1 MKDAFDELSIAP
13 IDSYID
19 FGRSGNA
26 KESRIL
32 KGDIAFTLNRP
43 VKMRSIMLK
52 FKGITTISIA
62 PNTAVIGPTL
72 HHESMVSFGKQKI
85 SLKGKSVFSQGSH
98 TIPWQVVIPNNLPQ
112 TLALKRATIAYQ
124 LEAVVLFGIKKSLR
138 VSCPITIRK
147 NMLPSFE
154 KIPVA
159 DTRLFQATIP
169 RFHYEIEA
177 PTAAYIELEEF
188 TYTIKLLLFALDKPV
203 RVIKSTL
210 VQVETFRSQP
220 QSHYQLGDT
229 QAYCIQPEWSPID
242 QAYDHIAHVNDS
254 KTIKANLTGLIRE
267 YTKPAP
273 SVTHAFDEN
282 KPSSCTHP
290 LVLRQPVPSQLTPSI
305 DSPLLT
311 ISHQLHITITF
322 INKID
327 EITIK
332 IPIAVLSIAN
342 TSTTAAATINSTT
355 LPCTTKIL
363 EAKDLRIRPPSEY
376 SDVGTNEKYIEEDSV
391 SEDSDN
397 SSSDEDER
405 HSVPLVYNNLPSE
418 HAPST
423 TVRPPSSVVVATPT
437 TMISAHTFGRP
448 VRRFAS
454 ALDVS
459 VVSPE
464 PLEDEGSSKPQR
476 PLLTIDVS
484 LANGTAAG
492 KTATRPQMMSKIT
505 SLRKSTS
512 AEQLRSFRSSETL
525 PESDRHLFEKFLK
538 TELENAY
545 QSLKKGATPV
555 LPKEKE
561 HSQSNNQ
568 LTDTRSSTKQHS
580 RSVSHP
586 VSSTASD
593 FQPDDDD
600 KETVSSVSNVS
611 ETAPSLSS
619 SASMSSG
626 TTKSHP
632 LQSRPPTPVLSLVP
646 ALPGSTILHHQ
657 IQSYSLPEEEFQVPS
672 TATTLHSTVAS
683 SGLISPFDS
692 RLASQIIFDS
702 SSSDMY
708 DSGATSSS
716 GISKSGTRASSASI
730 GRDEMMRRYMRLSTH
745 QSQRRQNRAVSI
757 KTSRMTRL
765 YDEDGQDEVL
775 DPLPPVTRQAQYS
788 SKTRSTVTEYSH
800 DYESNS
806 DSELDQA
813 FSFLDHDPHARS
825 ETPLPRLPRLS
836 FGSSFAAALGVMDD
850 EENGLN

>member
-1 MKDAFDELSIAP
+1 MWIRFC
-13 IDSYID
+13 
-19 FGRSGNA
+19 
-26 KESRIL
+26 
-32 KGDIAFTLNRP
+32 
-43 VKMRSIMLK
+43 
-52 FKGITTISIA
+52 TT
-62 PNTAVIGPTL
+62 
-72 HHESMVSFGKQKI
+72 
-85 SLKGKSVFSQGSH
+85 
-98 TIPWQVVIPNNLPQ
+98 
-112 TLALKRATIAYQ
+112 Y
-124 LEAVVLFGIKKSLR
+124 
-138 VSCPITIRK
+138 
-147 NMLPSFE
+147 
-154 KIPVA
+154 
-159 DTRLFQATIP
+159 
-169 RFHYEIEA
+169 
-177 PTAAYIELEEF
+177 
-188 TYTIKLLLFALDKPV
+188 
-203 RVIKSTL
+203 
-210 VQVETFRSQP
+210 RSQP

-229 QAYCIQPEWSPID
+229 QTYCIQPEWSSLD
-242 QAYDHIAHVNDS
+242 QAYDHISHTNDS
-254 KTIKANLTGLIRE
+254 KTFKANLTGLIRE

-327 EITIK
+327 EITVK

-342 TSTTAAATINSTT
+342 TSTTTTANLSSTT
-355 LPCTTKIL
+355 LPCTTKVL
-363 EAKDLRIRPPSEY
+363 DAKDLRIRPPSEY
-376 SDVGTNEKYIEEDSV
+376 SDGAMNEKYLEEESV
-391 SEDSDN
+391 SEDSDS

-405 HSVPLVYNNLPSE
+405 HSVPVVYTNLPSE
-418 HAPST
+418 QALST
-423 TVRPPSSVVVATPT
+423 VVRPPSSVVVATPT
-437 TMISAHTFGRP
+437 TMISSHTFGRP

-459 VVSPE
+459 VVSTE
-464 PLEDEGSSKPQR
+464 PFEDESSSKPQR

-484 LANGTAAG
+484 LANSTTAR
-492 KTATRPQMMSKIT
+492 KTTMRSQMMSKIS

-512 AEQLRSFRSSETL
+512 AEQLVSFRSSETL
-525 PESDRHLFEKFLK
+525 PEADRHLVEKFLK
-538 TELENAY
+538 TELQNAY
-545 QSLKKGATPV
+545 QSLKKDTKPV
-555 LPKEKE
+555 SPKEKE

-568 LTDTRSSTKQHS
+568 LTDLQSSSTKQHS
-580 RSVSHP
+580 RSISHP
-586 VSSTASD
+586 VSSVASD
-593 FQPDDDD
+593 LQLDDDD
-600 KETVSSVSNVS
+600 KETVSSVSNAS

-657 IQSYSLPEEEFQVPS
+657 IHNYTLPEEEYQVPS

-692 RLASQIIFDS
+692 RLPSQIIFDS
-702 SSSDMY
+702 SSSDIY

-716 GISKSGTRASSASI
+716 GISKTAMRGTRASSASI
-730 GRDEMMRRYMRLSTH
+730 GRDEMMRRYMRSSTH
-745 QSQRRQNRAVSI
+745 QSQRRQNNAVSI

-775 DPLPPVTRQAQYS
+775 DPLPPVTRQAQYN

-850 EENGLN
+850 EEHGLA